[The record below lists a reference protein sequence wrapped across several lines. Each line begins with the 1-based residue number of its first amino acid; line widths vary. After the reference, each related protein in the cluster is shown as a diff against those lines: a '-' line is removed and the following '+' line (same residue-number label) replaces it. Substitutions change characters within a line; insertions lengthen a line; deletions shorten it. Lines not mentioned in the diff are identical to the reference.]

1 MQKKHRRY
9 LLLILFA
16 FVITSIHAQKK
27 NYSRAYVILP
37 EGDTLEGWVK
47 DRSSGTFIELYSRIR
62 FKSDKAR
69 GKRKYGPDEILAYS
83 INGLLYES
91 VPVIE
96 DSEFFRFTYPVSDA
110 NERVFLKVI
119 TRAEGLTYYHWEYV
133 DGDSNY
139 LDYVP
144 LFYREGYYEM
154 VRVTQGILGLKR
166 NKLAS
171 YFSDCPD
178 LVHAIHAKQLDEIYE
193 VYDFYLSHCMDP

>member
-1 MQKKHRRY
+1 MQNKHRRH

-27 NYSRAYVILP
+27 DYSRGYILAP

-47 DRSSGTFIELYSRIR
+47 DRSSGTFMELYSRIR
-62 FKSDKAR
+62 FKPDEAR
-69 GKRKYGPDEILAYS
+69 GKRKYGPDDILAYS
-83 INGLLYES
+83 VNGQLYES
-91 VPVIE
+91 VPVME
-96 DSEFFRFTYPVSDA
+96 ENVFFKFTYPVGEGI
-110 NERVFLKVI
+110 ERVFLKVI

-139 LDYVP
+139 LDYIP
-144 LFYREGYYEM
+144 MFYREGYHEM

-178 LVHAIHAKQLDEIYE
+178 LVHAIHSKQLDEIYE
-193 VYDFYLSHCMDP
+193 VCDFYLCHCLAP